1 MYMSVFYY
9 PTCRIIPCF
18 RVIIFTKT
26 GIMKIRV
33 FFTILVIMSMLLLNQ
48 AVNAQIVKPKEVL
61 KEQGTNRIN
70 NRIEQGVDEGF
81 NKIEEGIGS
90 LFKKKKG
97 DSGDEEEAEEN
108 DSETGADAVEQEDK
122 EKQPAKP
129 QKQKVESYTQYD
141 FVPGDRILYFEDFSQ
156 DAVGDF
162 PALWTSNGS
171 GEVKTVNIA
180 PGKWLHINGE
190 DAVYCYSKTVAFPD
204 NFIVEFDI
212 IPDEEYRHGIVFT
225 LFEENP
231 ENPKEINDDLYPGKS
246 GFHIILGSEGWET
259 KGYTNEPEGD
269 WINGQASK
277 NPVITEQVNHVII
290 WIQKRRARIYH
301 QGAKV
306 LDVPTNIYAHTKF
319 NKLLFSGWDRASW
332 PMVTNI
338 KITTAAPDTRSKLI
352 TEGRLT
358 TYGITFDVNK
368 ADIRPESRG
377 TLNDIATVLKEN
389 PDVKVKIIG
398 HTDSDGDDALNLDLS
413 KRRAESVRTE
423 LSSKFGIDASRMQTE
438 GAGETKPVAPNDT
451 PASKAMNRRVELI
464 KL

>member
-1 MYMSVFYY
+1 M
-9 PTCRIIPCF
+9 
-18 RVIIFTKT
+18 
-26 GIMKIRV
+26 
-33 FFTILVIMSMLLLNQ
+33 
-48 AVNAQIVKPKEVL
+48 
-61 KEQGTNRIN
+61 
-70 NRIEQGVDEGF
+70 
-81 NKIEEGIGS
+81 
-90 LFKKKKG
+90 
-97 DSGDEEEAEEN
+97 
-108 DSETGADAVEQEDK
+108 
-122 EKQPAKP
+122 
-129 QKQKVESYTQYD
+129 
-141 FVPGDRILYFEDFSQ
+141 
-156 DAVGDF
+156 
-162 PALWTSNGS
+162 
-171 GEVKTVNIA
+171 
-180 PGKWLHINGE
+180 NGE

-212 IPDEEYRHGIVFT
+212 IPDEEYGRGIVFT
-225 LFEENP
+225 MYEENP
-231 ENPKEINDDLYPGKS
+231 EDPKEINDDLYPGKS
-246 GFHIILGSEGWET
+246 GFHVILESGGWET
-259 KGYTNEPEGD
+259 KGYTNDPEGD
-269 WINGQASK
+269 WIEGQASR
-277 NPVITEQVNHVII
+277 NPVTTEEVNHVII

-319 NKLLFSGWDRASW
+319 NKILFSGWDRASW

-338 KITTAAPDTRSKLI
+338 RITSAAPDTRSKLI

-413 KRRAESVRTE
+413 RRRAESVRTE

-451 PASKAMNRRVELI
+451 PANKAMNRRVEFI
-464 KL
+464 KQ

>member
-1 MYMSVFYY
+1 
-9 PTCRIIPCF
+9 
-18 RVIIFTKT
+18 
-26 GIMKIRV
+26 MKIRV

-368 ADIRPESRG
+368 ADIKPESYG

-389 PDVKVKIIG
+389 PSVKVKIVG
-398 HTDSDGDDALNLDLS
+398 HTDSDGDDALNLNLS
-413 KRRAESVRTE
+413 KRRAESVRNE
-423 LSSKFGIDASRMQTE
+423 LTSKFGIDASRMQTE
-438 GAGETKPVAPNDT
+438 GAGETRPVASNDT
-451 PASKAMNRRVELI
+451 PANKAMNRRVEFI